1 MKEQERRHAI
11 ELKLSRMEVFPRRP
25 GAVST
30 GFAPLNAALDT
41 GGFPR
46 GAIVEIF
53 GPSCGKTTLALQTV
67 ARLQETGGEAGWID
81 ADRTFDPRYAA
92 GLGVALDRLPLA
104 RPDSAEQ
111 ALEIACQ
118 LAASGALDLLV
129 VDSAAA
135 LTPQMEMRAAIGES
149 GPGLHSRVL
158 ASGLRKL
165 ARAAARAGVSV
176 VFLNQVRSRP
186 ESGGETSAGGPPLK
200 LYAAVR
206 IRMSAGSPRRMR
218 FRVLK
223 NRAAGPFAAG
233 PFKEGELEWKPGRG
247 FAEAL

>member
-1 MKEQERRHAI
+1 MRELERRRAI
-11 ELKLSRMEVFPRRP
+11 VLRLARMESAPSR
-25 GAVST
+25 AAAIST

-46 GAIVEIF
+46 GSILEIF
-53 GPSCGKTTLALQTV
+53 GPSCGKTTLVLQSI
-67 ARLQETGGEAGWID
+67 ARLQAGGGAAGWID
-81 ADRTFDPRYAA
+81 ADHTFDPQYAA
-92 GLGVALDRLPLA
+92 SLGVDLARLPLA

-111 ALEIACQ
+111 ALEIARR

-135 LTPQMEMRAAIGES
+135 LTPQVERETAIGES

-165 ARAAARAGVSV
+165 ALAALRGGVSV
-176 VFLNQVRSRP
+176 VFLNQIRARLEP
-186 ESGGETSAGGPPLK
+186 AGETSAGGAPLK

-206 IRMSAGSPRRMR
+206 IRVAPAPGSRLR

-223 NRAAGPFAAG
+223 NRAAEAFR
-233 PFKEGELEWKPGRG
+233 EGELEWKPGRG
-247 FAEAL
+247 FAETP

>member
-81 ADRTFDPRYAA
+81 ADRTFDPSYAA

-135 LTPQMEMRAAIGES
+135 LTPQMEMQAAIGES

-165 ARAAARAGVSV
+165 ARAVADGKVPQNYICANQSALDAAARAQG
-176 VFLNQVRSRP
+176 
-186 ESGGETSAGGPPLK
+186 A
-200 LYAAVR
+200 
-206 IRMSAGSPRRMR
+206 
-218 FRVLK
+218 
-223 NRAAGPFAAG
+223 
-233 PFKEGELEWKPGRG
+233 ELERFVPGVKAVLVSNVSARR
-247 FAEAL
+247 ER